1 MKAAHIY
8 AYGDP
13 DVFRVEDAPEP
24 LPGPRDLLVRVRASS
39 VNPVD
44 CKTRVGSQRAINRK
58 RMPAILGLDVS
69 GEVCAVGA
77 EVTRFEVGD
86 SIYAS
91 PNHRR
96 PGTYAEY
103 VAIDEREAAKKP
115 ANLTHEE
122 AASIPL
128 VGLTVYNA
136 LVTGTALKEGETV
149 LVQGGSGGV
158 GTFAVQYARHL
169 GARVV
174 ATCSARNVE
183 LVTSLGAHQVVDYTE
198 TAFEDVL
205 QEVDVVLDAVGG
217 DVERRSLQ
225 VLRRGGRMSTLASG
239 LPGFSKRYGP
249 YLGFAVTVASL
260 ARRIAAARLR
270 GVRQHMALRRAD
282 GEELAT
288 LTPLLEQGVVRP
300 VVDRVL
306 PLADI
311 AEAHRYIETGRA
323 RGKVVISVAEA

>member
-1 MKAAHIY
+1 M
-8 AYGDP
+8 
-13 DVFRVEDAPEP
+13 
-24 LPGPRDLLVRVRASS
+24 
-39 VNPVD
+39 
-44 CKTRVGSQRAINRK
+44 
-58 RMPAILGLDVS
+58 
-69 GEVCAVGA
+69 
-77 EVTRFEVGD
+77 
-86 SIYAS
+86 
-91 PNHRR
+91 
-96 PGTYAEY
+96 
-103 VAIDEREAAKKP
+103 
-115 ANLTHEE
+115 
-122 AASIPL
+122 
-128 VGLTVYNA
+128 
-136 LVTGTALKEGETV
+136 
-149 LVQGGSGGV
+149 
-158 GTFAVQYARHL
+158 
-169 GARVV
+169 
-174 ATCSARNVE
+174 
-183 LVTSLGAHQVVDYTE
+183 
-198 TAFEDVL
+198 
-205 QEVDVVLDAVGG
+205 VLDAVGG